1 MKHLQLPVSGRYL
14 ILPVRRGPVAG
25 RMRVRAPGLPL
36 REFDLEL
43 GDAAHA
49 DYEVF
54 TDLGT
59 EAGTGHRVELEYEGA
74 AALDR
79 VRCAAQPPGSAER
92 YREPLRPQ
100 FHFSSR
106 RGWLNDPNGLVYHDG
121 TYHLFY
127 QHNPYGTEWGN
138 MHWGHAVSP
147 DLVHWS
153 ERPAALYPDALGTM
167 FTGCAV
173 VDHHNSSGL
182 GSGSQPPIVLL
193 YTAAGEHARPP
204 TDYTQCLAF
213 SADGGASWHKY
224 DGNPVL
230 PHQAGQNRDPK
241 VIWHPQSERWIMALY
256 LEGNAYA
263 LFVSPNLVDWER
275 TCDLD
280 LPGGTE
286 VPDFFPLA
294 VDGDPDDVRWVF
306 WGANTTYLV
315 GGFDGRTFT
324 PQGGPRRLQPAGQH
338 YAAQTFSDLPAADGR
353 RVMIGWMRQP
363 LPGMPFSQFMSVPHT
378 LHLRRRAGE
387 PALATAPVRELETLR
402 ETSWERTDQP
412 LAAGT
417 AVEAELT
424 GELLDV
430 EATIELGAADAAGMA
445 VRGVAVWYDR
455 RSGALY
461 NGSVA
466 GWLAPGLA
474 GVTFRVLADRASVE
488 LFAGPAGSAAATSA
502 GGPPATAAP
511 APVMLAGG
519 VVLMPAERTVR
530 FFAAGGGAVLR
541 HARVSRL
548 RSAWPA
554 PPASA

>member
-1 MKHLQLPVSGRYL
+1 MIQTAYKETY
-14 ILPVRRGPVAG
+14 
-25 RMRVRAPGLPL
+25 
-36 REFDLEL
+36 
-43 GDAAHA
+43 
-49 DYEVF
+49 
-54 TDLGT
+54 
-59 EAGTGHRVELEYEGA
+59 
-74 AALDR
+74 
-79 VRCAAQPPGSAER
+79 
-92 YREPLRPQ
+92 RPQ
-100 FHFSSR
+100 FHFTPKTN
-106 RGWLNDPNGLVYHDG
+106 WTNDPNGLIFYKG
-121 TYHLFY
+121 EYHLFF
-127 QHNPYGTEWGN
+127 QHNPFGIDWGN
-138 MHWGHAVSP
+138 MTWGHAVSR
-147 DLVHWS
+147 DLVHWKQL
-153 ERPAALYPDALGTM
+153 PHAIHPDELGTI
-167 FTGCAV
+167 FSGSGV
-173 VDHHNSSGL
+173 VDWNNTGGFQTSDEAVLVNFYTSA
-182 GSGSQPPIVLL
+182 GS
-193 YTAAGEHARPP
+193 HAPKEVP
-204 TDYTQCLAF
+204 FTQSIAY
-213 SADGGASWHKY
+213 SNDRGRNWTKY
-224 DGNPVL
+224 EGNPVIG
-230 PHQAGQNRDPK
+230 HIVGSNRDPK

>member
-1 MKHLQLPVSGRYL
+1 MKHLQLAASGRYL

-25 RMRVRAPGLPL
+25 RMRLRAPGLEV
-36 REFDLEL
+36 REFDIEL

-54 TDLGT
+54 TDLGADRP
-59 EAGTGHRVELEYEGA
+59 AGASVELEYEGT
-74 AALDR
+74 AALDG
-79 VRCAAQPPGSAER
+79 VRCAAQPPGAAEL

-106 RGWLNDPNGLVYHDG
+106 RGWLNDPNGLVYHAG

-138 MHWGHAVSP
+138 MHWGHAVSE
-147 DLVHWS
+147 DLVHWT
-153 ERPAALYPDALGTM
+153 ERPVALYPDALGTM

-173 VDHHNSSGL
+173 VDHHNTSGL
-182 GSGSQPPIVLL
+182 GSGPQPPIVLL
-193 YTAAGEHARPP
+193 YTAAGEWARPP
-204 TDYTQCLAF
+204 VAYTQCLAF
-213 SADGGASWHKY
+213 SADGGATWHLY

-256 LEGNAYA
+256 LERTAYA
-263 LFVSPNLVDWER
+263 LFASPNLIDWER

-280 LPGGTE
+280 LPGCTE

-294 VDGDPDDVRWVF
+294 VDGDPGDVRWVF

-315 GGFDGRTFT
+315 GSFDGRTFE
-324 PQGGPRRLQPAGQH
+324 PQGGPRRLQPSGQH
-338 YAAQTFSDLPAADGR
+338 YAAQTFSDIPAADGR
-353 RVMIGWMRQP
+353 RIMIGWMRQS

-378 LHLRRRAGE
+378 LHLQRAGGSDSGP
-387 PALATAPVRELETLR
+387 PALVTAPVRELEALR
-402 ETSWERTDQP
+402 ESTWEIADRALHP
-412 LAAGT
+412 GAAV
-417 AVEAELT
+417 AAELT

-430 EATIELGAADAAGMA
+430 EATIELTGAEAAGMA
-445 VRGVAVWYDR
+445 VRGVSVWYDR
-455 RSGALY
+455 RSGAVF
-461 NGSVA
+461 NGSHA
-466 GWLAPGLA
+466 GQLAPGLEQ
-474 GVTFRVLADRASVE
+474 VRFRVFADRASVE
-488 LFAGPAGSAAATSA
+488 LFAAPGAAD
-502 GGPPATAAP
+502 GTA
-511 APVMLAGG
+511 APVMLAAGG
-519 VVLMPAERTVR
+519 VAMPAQREVH
-530 FFAAGGGAVLR
+530 FVAAGGSAVLR

-548 RSAWPA
+548 RSAWPV